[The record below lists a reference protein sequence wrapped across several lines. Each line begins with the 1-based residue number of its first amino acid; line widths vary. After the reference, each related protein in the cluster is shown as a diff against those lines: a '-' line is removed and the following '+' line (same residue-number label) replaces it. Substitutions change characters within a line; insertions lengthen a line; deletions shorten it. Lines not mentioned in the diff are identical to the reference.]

1 MIVSVLTS
9 RKENSLSVYKN
20 NMSSIKEIL
29 TGVPHG
35 PVLGWLLFL
44 IYINDLHKSIR
55 FSKTYHFADDTII
68 IKSNPLLDRLSKQ
81 VNKSLSHLTNWL
93 RANKLSFNVKKT
105 EPVIFRPQKLKK
117 DHRKLRMH
125 TYLAGKTKINQ
136 KKNMWK
142 VVNRVPTSM

>member
-29 TGVPHG
+29 TGVPQG

-93 RANKLSFNVKKT
+93 RAKKLSFKVKKT

-117 DHRKLRMH
+117 DHRKLRMR

-136 KKNMWK
+136 KKNMRK

>member
-29 TGVPHG
+29 TGVPQG

-117 DHRKLRMH
+117 DHRKLSMH